1 MNLFELITVEHSI
14 PALFVMLL
22 VCLVVYILITQPG
35 SPHDKPEPI
44 CVRCGCKVRKHKWK
58 KNPSGIVVGWCR
70 SCKEGPCP
78 HIASSDA
85 SLAFSLARRRR
96 PSTPAIGNGKP
107 SVISQTSTKVI
118 PATCGKCG
126 TSLMA
131 METLAYGHDCP
142 ADRQDQPVDV
152 AGQPVDRR
160 QDDVITLRNVEPV
173 SGGEIPPGDE
183 PVPEYVEHETTP
195 TERISHG

>member
-1 MNLFELITVEHSI
+1 MNLLELITVEHSI
-14 PALFVMLL
+14 PAIIIVLL
-22 VCLVVYILITQPG
+22 VPLVVYILITQPG
-35 SPHDKPEPI
+35 APNDKLEPI
-44 CVRCGCKVRKHKWK
+44 CLRCGCKIKRHKWK

-70 SCKEGPCP
+70 GCKGDPCP
-78 HIASSDA
+78 HIVSADA
-85 SLAFSLARRRR
+85 SLAFSLARRKR
-96 PSTPAIGNGKP
+96 PSTPAVSNGKP
-107 SVISQTSTKVI
+107 SIISQTSTKVI

-142 ADRQDQPVDV
+142 ADKPANPVDV
-152 AGQPVDRR
+152 AGQPIDGR
-160 QDDVITLRNVEPV
+160 QDDVVTLRNMDVVEA
-173 SGGEIPPGDE
+173 PPDDQ